1 MTVIDFRRTRWGHN
15 IYLKSTNKDCF
26 SGLVICTPAPKV
38 WDTMLWKT
46 AYGYVEAR
54 VDYVQ
59 PKGDPSDMYTV
70 TARVVRRIAD
80 PNIVSQEEIDQ
91 HFGTKK

>member
-1 MTVIDFRRTRWGHN
+1 MTVIDFRKTGWGHN
-15 IYLKSTNKDCF
+15 IYLNSMGDDCF

-38 WDTMLWKT
+38 WDTLLWKT

-59 PKGDPSDMYTV
+59 PKGDPVDMYTV
-70 TARVVRRIAD
+70 TARVVCRIAD
-80 PNIVSQEEIDQ
+80 PNIVSQEEIDEY
-91 HFGTKK
+91 FDSKD